1 MVFDPESWWLPGAA
15 CRLFNVALEGV
26 GGEELELAGGW
37 GVGDLGCTGGGEEHL
52 FGEGQGGCGRQGRSQ
67 KEVTASLIFG
77 HAKVNHTQ
85 RMKVK

>member
-1 MVFDPESWWLPGAA
+1 MVAGCGLQA
-15 CRLFNVALEGV
+15 LNVALESV

-37 GVGDLGCTGGGEEHL
+37 GVGGLGCTGGGEEHL
-52 FGEGQGGCGRQGRSQ
+52 LGEGQGGCGRQGRGQ